1 MKHLKSIIRSAVFL
15 SILVS
20 SLLAIN
26 QVLVPKYFLR
36 NNSWPT
42 TATYK
47 TFYDMEKD
55 SIDVLFLGSSVVV
68 NAFIPQEIYNEYGI
82 RSYNLGSEQQSI
94 YLSYYWLK
102 EALRFQKPK
111 AVVLDLKYIRD
122 IHPNNV
128 INTVEPL
135 ARKCLDPMKWSSVK
149 FEAVHN
155 LCQLNESLSELS
167 FYLTNIRFHS
177 RWSEIQEFDINDE
190 MVKSYYLKG
199 FGPMT
204 SNGPASYTT
213 YEQKDKSVKTEFV
226 PLMQNYLDR
235 ITELCKENDIRLI
248 LIDLPGNYMND
259 AVNNTHT
266 DYAEKNGIEYY
277 NLCST
282 LYYNRIGAK
291 LPEESAVDHN
301 NIWGAIKTSRFI
313 GKILRDEYGI
323 GSVYD
328 EQYEASREYYEQILS
343 NSNLVR
349 ITGQEE
355 YLNALK
361 NPNYAVFIT
370 AQGNTA
376 AVFNREEVK
385 NGLSDLGF
393 ECKFTDAPADA
404 YVAVV
409 IGGEVAVEET
419 AAEKLTYAGA
429 FRNRH
434 SVYSIVSCGKLSSS
448 TASIIIEGGQYCRKE
463 NGLNIAVYDLNTFKV
478 IDKVTFRGDKL
489 VR

>member
-1 MKHLKSIIRSAVFL
+1 MPGQEAKYQQVIDWVKRNIEDGTFREGDKLMSENEMSSRFGLSRQTIRRATGELVNQKLVTRMQGSGTYIGSQLPEALQAENADSMAPAEADLRRPHMNIAVISTFNESYIFPGILKGIGEVLTDHGYAMQVSFTDNRLNREAA
-15 SILVS
+15 ILQM
-20 SLLAIN
+20 LL
-26 QVLVPKYFLR
+26 
-36 NNSWPT
+36 
-42 TATYK
+42 
-47 TFYDMEKD
+47 EKD

-111 AVVLDLKYIRD
+111 AVVLDLKYMWN
-122 IHPNNV
+122 IHPNDV

-155 LCQLNESLSELS
+155 LCQLNESQSELS
-167 FYLTNIRFHS
+167 FYLTNLRFHS
-177 RWSEIQEFDINDE
+177 RWSEIQEYDFNDE
-190 MVKSYYLKG
+190 MVKSYSLKG

-204 SNGPASYTT
+204 AKGPDSYTT
-213 YEQKDKSVKTEFV
+213 FEQKDKSVKTEFA
-226 PLMQNYLDR
+226 PLMQDYLDR

-248 LIDLPGNYMND
+248 LIDIPGNYMND

-266 DYAEKNGIEYY
+266 DYAERNGIEYY
-277 NLCST
+277 NMCST
-282 LYYNRIGAK
+282 LYYNQIGAK
-291 LPEESAVDHN
+291 LPEEKVFDHS

-328 EQYEASREYYEQILS
+328 EQYEASREYYEQVLS
-343 NSNLVR
+343 SSNLVR

-370 AQGNTA
+370 L
-376 AVFNREEVK
+376 K
-385 NGLSDLGF
+385 S
-393 ECKFTDAPADA
+393 
-404 YVAVV
+404 Y
-409 IGGEVAVEET
+409 
-419 AAEKLTYAGA
+419 KL
-429 FRNRH
+429 
-434 SVYSIVSCGKLSSS
+434 YSKPFVP
-448 TASIIIEGGQYCRKE
+448 
-463 NGLNIAVYDLNTFKV
+463 
-478 IDKVTFRGDKL
+478 
-489 VR
+489 

>member
-1 MKHLKSIIRSAVFL
+1 
-15 SILVS
+15 
-20 SLLAIN
+20 
-26 QVLVPKYFLR
+26 
-36 NNSWPT
+36 
-42 TATYK
+42 
-47 TFYDMEKD
+47 
-55 SIDVLFLGSSVVV
+55 
-68 NAFIPQEIYNEYGI
+68 
-82 RSYNLGSEQQSI
+82 
-94 YLSYYWLK
+94 
-102 EALRFQKPK
+102 
-111 AVVLDLKYIRD
+111 
-122 IHPNNV
+122 
-128 INTVEPL
+128 
-135 ARKCLDPMKWSSVK
+135 MKWSSVK

-155 LCQLNESLSELS
+155 WCQLNESLSELS

-177 RWSEIQEFDINDE
+177 RWSEIQEFDFNDE
-190 MVKSYYLKG
+190 MVRSYYLKG

-204 SNGPASYTT
+204 SDGPASYKT

-248 LIDLPGNYMND
+248 LIDLPGNYMSD

-266 DYAEKNGIEYY
+266 DYAERNGIEYY
-277 NLCST
+277 NMCST
-282 LYYNRIGAK
+282 LYYDRIGAK
-291 LPEESAVDHN
+291 LPEENVVDHN

-323 GSVYD
+323 ESVYD
-328 EQYEASREYYEQILS
+328 EQYEASREYYGEIIR
-343 NSNLVR
+343 NSDLVR

-370 AQGNTA
+370 AQGNTT
-376 AVFNREEVK
+376 AVFDREEVI

-409 IGGEVAVEET
+409 IGGEVAGEEIS
-419 AAEKLTYAGA
+419 EGKLNYSGA
-429 FRNRH
+429 FRNQH
-434 SVYSIVSCGKLSSS
+434 SVYSLVSCDKNSSS
-448 TASIIIEGGQYCRKE
+448 TASIVIEGGQYCRRE
-463 NGLNIAVYDLNTFKV
+463 TGLNIAVYDLNTFKV
-478 IDKVTFRGDKL
+478 IDKVTFRGEKL

>member
-111 AVVLDLKYIRD
+111 AVVLDLKYMWN
-122 IHPNNV
+122 IHPNDV

-155 LCQLNESLSELS
+155 LCQLNESQSELS
-167 FYLTNIRFHS
+167 FYLTNLRFHS
-177 RWSEIQEFDINDE
+177 RWSEIQEYDFNDE
-190 MVKSYYLKG
+190 MVKSYSLKG

-204 SNGPASYTT
+204 AKGPDSYTT
-213 YEQKDKSVKTEFV
+213 FEQKDKSVKTEFA
-226 PLMQNYLDR
+226 PLMQDYLDR

-248 LIDLPGNYMND
+248 NRRNSKWFC
-259 AVNNTHT
+259 H
-266 DYAEKNGIEYY
+266 
-277 NLCST
+277 NL
-282 LYYNRIGAK
+282 
-291 LPEESAVDHN
+291 
-301 NIWGAIKTSRFI
+301 
-313 GKILRDEYGI
+313 
-323 GSVYD
+323 
-328 EQYEASREYYEQILS
+328 
-343 NSNLVR
+343 
-349 ITGQEE
+349 
-355 YLNALK
+355 
-361 NPNYAVFIT
+361 
-370 AQGNTA
+370 
-376 AVFNREEVK
+376 
-385 NGLSDLGF
+385 
-393 ECKFTDAPADA
+393 
-404 YVAVV
+404 
-409 IGGEVAVEET
+409 
-419 AAEKLTYAGA
+419 
-429 FRNRH
+429 
-434 SVYSIVSCGKLSSS
+434 
-448 TASIIIEGGQYCRKE
+448 
-463 NGLNIAVYDLNTFKV
+463 
-478 IDKVTFRGDKL
+478 
-489 VR
+489 